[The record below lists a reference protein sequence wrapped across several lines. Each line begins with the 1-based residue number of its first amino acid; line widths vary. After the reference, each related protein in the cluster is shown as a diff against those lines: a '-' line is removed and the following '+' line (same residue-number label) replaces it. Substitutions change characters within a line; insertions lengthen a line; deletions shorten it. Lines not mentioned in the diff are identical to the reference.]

1 MRAPYRLEMAIAYIG
16 IGSNLGSREE
26 NCLRSIDFLKE
37 EGIVIRKRSALYET
51 EPWGVKDQPGFI
63 NAAVEI
69 ETDKGPQ
76 GLLET
81 LNRIEKIMGR
91 TETRRWGPRVIDL
104 DILFYDDLAIDI
116 PDLQIPHPA
125 MHQREFV
132 LRPLSDIAAG
142 KVHPVLQKTV
152 RELLAEVK

>member
-1 MRAPYRLEMAIAYIG
+1 MAIAYIG
-16 IGSNLGSREE
+16 IGSNLGRREE

-81 LNRIEKIMGR
+81 LKRIEKIMGR